1 MYRHIKSRQ
10 SRGKRKGEEKAPPH
24 HFITVATDDKL
35 YQLQFF
41 KILNFAKINKIRD
54 FKEIPGMKLEETKI
68 PGIKLEE
75 TEIPGIKLE
84 ETKIPRNMQLRI
96 KTGFLTKLVIQPF
109 CRSDKVISTSK
120 VATILNF
127 FLLNLIKTVY
137 FMYCAYFIYYFAPA
151 LLGSALG
158 QI

>member
-1 MYRHIKSRQ
+1 
-10 SRGKRKGEEKAPPH
+10 
-24 HFITVATDDKL
+24 
-35 YQLQFF
+35 
-41 KILNFAKINKIRD
+41 
-54 FKEIPGMKLEETKI
+54 MKLEETK
-68 PGIKLEE
+68 
-75 TEIPGIKLE
+75 IPGIKLE

-127 FLLNLIKTVY
+127 FLLNLFKTVY
-137 FMYCAYFIYYFAPA
+137 FIYCAYFIYYFVPA